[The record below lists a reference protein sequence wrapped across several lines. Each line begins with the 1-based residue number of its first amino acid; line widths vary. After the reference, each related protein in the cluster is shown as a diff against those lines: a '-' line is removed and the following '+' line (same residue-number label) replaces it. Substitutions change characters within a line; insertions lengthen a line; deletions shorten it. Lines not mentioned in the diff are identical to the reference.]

1 MNKSATQTLSRF
13 ESLWLQMA
21 LIVGATFFVALCA
34 RITLPL
40 PWTPVP
46 LTLQNFAV
54 LLVALGLGSKRGFAA
69 MTVYLAEGLC
79 GMPVFNPAGVGGFAQ
94 LMGPTGGYL
103 LAYPLVAFV
112 VGAISERGSRS
123 FVRNLIACIAGE
135 LLLFTGG
142 LAWLA
147 VLTKGA
153 VWQAVQFGLYPF
165 VFAEVA
171 KITAAAGAA
180 SRVPRWG
187 SDSGK

>member
-1 MNKSATQTLSRF
+1 MNKPATQTLNRF
-13 ESLWLQMA
+13 EALWLQMA
-21 LIVGATFFVALCA
+21 LIVGASFFVALCA

-46 LTLQNFAV
+46 LTLQNFGV

-69 MTVYLAEGLC
+69 MVVYLAEGLS
-79 GMPVFNPAGVGGFAQ
+79 GLPVFNPSGLGGFAQ

-103 LAYPLVAFV
+103 LAYPLVALV
-112 VGAISERGSRS
+112 VGLISERGSRS
-123 FVRNLIACIAGE
+123 FVRNLAACTAGE
-135 LLLFTGG
+135 LILFVGG

-147 VLTKGA
+147 VLAKGS
-153 VWQAVQFGLYPF
+153 VWQAVHFGLYPF

-187 SDSGK
+187 SE